1 MSSDT
6 NIVIVEAVTVL
17 LNVERFY
24 YVSSHINELQRIHWQ
39 PMHSNMMLREYGWG
53 AVVLVMLN
61 VTEHNKVLVTWNGHR
76 ILTNGTRMQEMEQS

>member
-24 YVSSHINELQRIHWQ
+24 YVSSHINELQRIH
-39 PMHSNMMLREYGWG
+39 
-53 AVVLVMLN
+53 
-61 VTEHNKVLVTWNGHR
+61 
-76 ILTNGTRMQEMEQS
+76 